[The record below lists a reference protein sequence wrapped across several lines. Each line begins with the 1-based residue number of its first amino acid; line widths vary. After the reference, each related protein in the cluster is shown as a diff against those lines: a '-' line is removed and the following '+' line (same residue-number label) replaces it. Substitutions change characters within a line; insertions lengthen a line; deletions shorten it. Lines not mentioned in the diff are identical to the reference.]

1 MIKINKINDITFVN
15 AAVTDFSD
23 SLGYCEYKIPLSIQG
38 VKPKPSQALI
48 QGTKAHH
55 EKDVYEK
62 EHVELEPVTITEI
75 KDEKKDI
82 EFARENIYSTFTMR
96 TSTS

>member
-15 AAVTDFSD
+15 ATVTDFSD
-23 SLGYCEYKIPLSIQG
+23 SLGYCEYKIPLAIQG

-48 QGTKAHH
+48 QGIKAHH
-55 EKDVYEK
+55 EKEQYEA
-62 EHVELEPVTITEI
+62 EHAELEPVTITEI

-82 EFARENIYSTFTMR
+82 EFAREISTPH
-96 TSTS
+96 

>member
-1 MIKINKINDITFVN
+1 MIKINKINDITFVS

-55 EKDVYEK
+55 EKDVF
-62 EHVELEPVTITEI
+62 L
-75 KDEKKDI
+75 
-82 EFARENIYSTFTMR
+82 FL
-96 TSTS
+96 

>member
-48 QGTKAHH
+48 QGTKAA
-55 EKDVYEK
+55 YFQIGQ
-62 EHVELEPVTITEI
+62 LILNCS
-75 KDEKKDI
+75 
-82 EFARENIYSTFTMR
+82 F
-96 TSTS
+96 

>member
-1 MIKINKINDITFVN
+1 MIKINKINDITFVS

-48 QGTKAHH
+48 QGTKG
-55 EKDVYEK
+55 
-62 EHVELEPVTITEI
+62 
-75 KDEKKDI
+75 
-82 EFARENIYSTFTMR
+82 
-96 TSTS
+96 TS